1 MIILLLLTTILSIYW
16 FQNSSKQHTKNKY
29 KIYFNNVKIPLFL
42 SLVMLYIFNYQ
53 NTYVNNNLILK
64 QEFNTSLHDF

>member
-16 FQNSSKQHTKNKY
+16 FQSSSKQYTKNKY